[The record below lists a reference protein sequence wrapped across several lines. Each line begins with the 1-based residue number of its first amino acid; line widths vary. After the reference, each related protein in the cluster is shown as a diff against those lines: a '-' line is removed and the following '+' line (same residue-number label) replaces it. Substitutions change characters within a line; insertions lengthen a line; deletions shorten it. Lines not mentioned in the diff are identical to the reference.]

1 MLPLNKDTYQV
12 QLHAT
17 VIRAGT
23 TSHKQA
29 CGFVKDLVLS
39 VIDT

>member
-23 TSHKQA
+23 TATPTKE
-29 CGFVKDLVLS
+29 LY
-39 VIDT
+39 